1 MAQLSN
7 RLQRLAPSATLAM
20 SQKSSEMK
28 AQGIDVINMS
38 VGEPDFNTPEH
49 IKQAAKLA
57 IEENYSRYSPVPG
70 YPDLRQAIARKL
82 ERENHL
88 SYTPAEI
95 LVSNGAKQSVCNTV
109 LALVNPGEEVIIPA
123 PHWVSYPQMVKL
135 AGGEPVIVE
144 ATFEQN
150 FKMTPEQLEAAIT
163 PKTRMII
170 LCSPSNPTGSVYNK
184 EELRALAD
192 IILKHDD
199 LFVLADEI
207 YEHINY
213 VGHHESIAQF
223 PGMKERAII
232 VNGVSKA
239 YAMTGWRIGYIAA
252 PEWIVKGCNKLQGQ
266 YTSGPCSV
274 SQKAAEFA
282 YTQSQECVEEMRKA
296 FERRRDLIVALA
308 RQIPGLE
315 VNVPEGAF
323 YLFPKCSSFYGSK
336 VGSTGR
342 TITGST
348 DLAMYLLDEAHVATV
363 GGDAFGDPDCFRM
376 SYATSD
382 DNIRE
387 AMRRIGEALAKLKK

>member
-1 MAQLSN
+1 MAKLSD

-38 VGEPDFNTPEH
+38 VGEPDFNTPDH

-57 IEENYSRYSPVPG
+57 VDENYSRYSPVPG

-82 ERENHL
+82 ERENQLHY
-88 SYTPAEI
+88 SPAEI

-109 LALVNPGEEVIIPA
+109 MALVNPGDEVIIPA
-123 PHWVSYPQMVKL
+123 PYWVSYPQMVKL
-135 AGGEPVIVE
+135 AGGTPVIVE
-144 ATFEQN
+144 AGFEQN

-163 PKTRMII
+163 PKTRLLI
-170 LCSPSNPTGSVYNK
+170 LCSPSNPTGSVYSKK
-184 EELRALAD
+184 ELEGLANVV
-192 IILKHDD
+192 KQHED

-213 VGHHESIAQF
+213 IGKHESIAQF
-223 PGMKERAII
+223 EGMKERSII

-282 YTQSQECVEEMRKA
+282 YTSSQQCVEDMRKA
-296 FERRRDLIVALA
+296 FERRRDLIVKLA
-308 RQIPGLE
+308 KDIPGLE

-323 YLFPKCSSFYGSK
+323 YLFPKCSSFFGK
-336 VGSTGR
+336 VTPDGNK
-342 TITGST
+342 IENST
-348 DLAMYLLDEAHVATV
+348 DFAMYLLEKAHVASV
-363 GGDAFGDPDCFRM
+363 GGDAFGDPECFRM

-382 DNIRE
+382 ENIIE
-387 AMRRIGEALAKLKK
+387 AMRRIKDALSALK

>member
-38 VGEPDFNTPEH
+38 VGEPDFNTPDH

-57 IEENYSRYSPVPG
+57 IDENYSRYSPVPG

-88 SYTPAEI
+88 HYSPSEI

-109 LALVNPGEEVIIPA
+109 MALVNDGEEVIIPA
-123 PHWVSYPQMVKL
+123 PYWVSYPQMVKL

-144 ATFEQN
+144 AGFDQN
-150 FKMTPEQLEAAIT
+150 FKMTPAQLESAIT

-184 EELRALAD
+184 EELQALAD
-192 IILKHDD
+192 VILKHDD

-213 VGHHESIAQF
+213 IGKHESIAQF

-282 YTQSQECVEEMRKA
+282 YISSQECVEEMRQA
-296 FERRRDLIVALA
+296 FERRRNLIVKLA
-308 RQIPGLE
+308 KEIPGLE

-323 YLFPKCSSFYGSK
+323 YLFPKCNSFYGKSD
-336 VGSTGR
+336 GET
-342 TITGST
+342 TINNST
-348 DLAMYLLDEAHVATV
+348 DFAMYLLEKGHVATV
-363 GGDAFGDPDCFRM
+363 GGDAFGDPECFRM

-382 DNIRE
+382 ENIIE
-387 AMRRIGEALAKLKK
+387 AMTRIRNTVAKLK

>member
-1 MAQLSN
+1 MAQLSD

-28 AQGIDVINMS
+28 ANGIDVINMS

-49 IKQAAKLA
+49 IKEAAKKA
-57 IEENYSRYSPVPG
+57 VDENYSRYSPVPG
-70 YPDLRQAIARKL
+70 YADLREAIVEKL
-82 ERENHL
+82 KRENGL
-88 SYTPAEI
+88 DYTTGEV
-95 LVSNGAKQSVCNTV
+95 LVSNGAKQSVCNT
-109 LALVNPGEEVIIPA
+109 LMALVNDGDEVIIPA
-123 PHWVSYPQMVKL
+123 PYWVSYPQMVKL
-135 AGGEPVIVE
+135 AGGTPVIVE
-144 ATFEQN
+144 AGFSQN
-150 FKMTPEQLEAAIT
+150 FKMTPEQLEKAIT

-170 LCSPSNPTGSVYNK
+170 LCSPSNPTGSVYSK
-184 EELRALAD
+184 EELAGLAEV
-192 IILKHDD
+192 IKGHDD
-199 LFVLADEI
+199 LFILADEI

-223 PGMKERAII
+223 PGMKERTII

-282 YTQSQECVEEMRKA
+282 YTASQECVEEMRKA
-296 FERRRDLIVALA
+296 FERRRDLIVKLA
-308 RQIPGLE
+308 KDIPGLE

-323 YLFPKCSSFYGSK
+323 YLFPKCSSFYGKTDGETVINS
-336 VGSTGR
+336 S
-342 TITGST
+342 S
-348 DLAMYLLDEAHVATV
+348 DLAMYLLEKGHVATV
-363 GGDAFGDPDCFRM
+363 GGDAFGDPECFRM

-382 DNIRE
+382 ENIVE
-387 AMRRIGEALAKLKK
+387 AMRRIKETLSRLK

>member
-1 MAQLSN
+1 MAKLSD

-20 SQKSSEMK
+20 SQKSAEMK

-38 VGEPDFNTPEH
+38 VGEPDFNTPEP

-57 IEENYSRYSPVPG
+57 IDENYSRYSPVPG

-88 SYTPAEI
+88 HYSPAEI

-109 LALVNPGEEVIIPA
+109 MALVNDGEEVIIPA
-123 PHWVSYPQMVKL
+123 PYWVSYPQMVLL
-135 AGGEPVIVE
+135 AGGKPVIVE
-144 ATFEQN
+144 AGFEQN
-150 FKMTPEQLEAAIT
+150 FKMTPAQLEAAIT

-170 LCSPSNPTGSVYNK
+170 LCSPSNPTGSVYSK
-184 EELRALAD
+184 DELQALAEV
-192 IILKHDD
+192 ILKHDD
-199 LFVLADEI
+199 LYVLADEI

-213 VGHHESIAQF
+213 IGKHESIAQF

-282 YTQSQECVEEMRKA
+282 YVGDQQCVEDMRQA
-296 FERRRDLIVALA
+296 FERRRNLIVKLA
-308 RQIPGLE
+308 KESPGLE

-323 YLFPKCSSFYGSK
+323 YLFPKCSSFFGKSD
-336 VGSTGR
+336 GQT
-342 TITGST
+342 TINNST
-348 DLAMYLLDEAHVATV
+348 DFAMYLLERGHVATV

-382 DNIRE
+382 ENITE
-387 AMRRIGEALAKLKK
+387 AMRRMKLVLADLK

>member
-1 MAQLSN
+1 M
-7 RLQRLAPSATLAM
+7 
-20 SQKSSEMK
+20 
-28 AQGIDVINMS
+28 
-38 VGEPDFNTPEH
+38 
-49 IKQAAKLA
+49 
-57 IEENYSRYSPVPG
+57 PG
-70 YPDLRQAIARKL
+70 YPELRKAVVEKL
-82 ERENHL
+82 KRENGL
-88 SYTPAEI
+88 DYSTSEI

-109 LALVNPGEEVIIPA
+109 MALVNPGEEVIIPA
-123 PHWVSYPQMVKL
+123 PYWVSYPQMALL
-135 AGGEPVIVE
+135 AGGTPVFVE

-163 PKTRMII
+163 PKTRLLI

-184 EELRALAD
+184 EELRALAN
-192 IILKHDD
+192 IILQHDD

-213 VGHHESIAQF
+213 VGKHESIAQF
-223 PGMKERAII
+223 PGMKERTII

-282 YTQSQECVEEMRKA
+282 YTQSQDCVEEMRQA
-296 FERRRDLIVALA
+296 FERRRNLIVELA
-308 RQIPGLE
+308 KDIPGLE

-323 YLFPKCSSFYGSK
+323 YLFPKCSSFYGMTAPN
-336 VGSTGR
+336 GSVIGN
-342 TITGST
+342 ST
-348 DLAMYLLDEAHVATV
+348 ELALYLLEEAHVATV

-387 AMRRIGEALAKLKK
+387 AMRRIKEALAKLKK

>member
-1 MAQLSN
+1 MAQLSD

-38 VGEPDFNTPEH
+38 VGEPDFNTPDH

-57 IEENYSRYSPVPG
+57 IDENFSKYSPVPG
-70 YPDLRQAIARKL
+70 YAELRQAIARKL

-88 SYTPAEI
+88 HYQPSEI

-109 LALVNPGEEVIIPA
+109 MALVNPGDEVIIPA
-123 PHWVSYPQMVKL
+123 PYWVSYPQMVLL
-135 AGGEPVIVE
+135 AGGTPVFIE
-144 ATFEQN
+144 ARFDQN
-150 FKMTPEQLEAAIT
+150 FKITPQQLEAAIT
-163 PKTRMII
+163 PKTRMLI
-170 LCSPSNPTGSVYNK
+170 LCSPSNPTGSVYSK
-184 EELRALAD
+184 EELQSLAD
-192 IILKHDD
+192 VIKQHDD

-213 VGHHESIAQF
+213 VGKHESIAQF
-223 PGMKERAII
+223 EGMKERSII

-282 YTQSQECVEEMRKA
+282 YTQSQECVEQMRQA
-296 FERRRDLIVALA
+296 FERRRNLIVELA
-308 RQIPGLE
+308 KDIPGLE
-315 VNVPEGAF
+315 VNMPEGAF
-323 YLFPKCSSFYGSK
+323 YLFPKCSSFYGK
-336 VGSTGR
+336 K
-342 TITGST
+342 ST
-348 DLAMYLLDEAHVATV
+348 DDGFTVNNSTDFALYLLEKGHVATV
-363 GGDAFGDPDCFRM
+363 GGDAFGDPECFRM

-382 DNIRE
+382 ENIRE
-387 AMRRIGEALAKLKK
+387 AMRRIKEVVGKLK

>member
-20 SQKSSEMK
+20 SQKSAEMK

-38 VGEPDFNTPEH
+38 VGEPDFNTPDH
-49 IKQAAKLA
+49 IKEAAKRA
-57 IEENYSRYSPVPG
+57 VDENFSRYSPVPG
-70 YPDLRQAIARKL
+70 YPDLRQAICRKL

-88 SYTPAEI
+88 RYTPAEI

-109 LALVNPGEEVIIPA
+109 MALVNDGEEVIIPA
-123 PHWVSYPQMVKL
+123 PYWVSYPQMVLL
-135 AGGEPVIVE
+135 AGGKPVIVE
-144 ATFEQN
+144 AGFDQN

-184 EELRALAD
+184 EELQALAEV
-192 IILKHDD
+192 ILKHED

-213 VGHHESIAQF
+213 VGKHESIAQF
-223 PGMKERAII
+223 PGLKERSII

-282 YTQSQECVEEMRKA
+282 YISSQECVEEMRQA
-296 FERRRDLIVALA
+296 FERRRDLIVKLA
-308 RQIPGLE
+308 KDIPGLE

-323 YLFPKCSSFYGSK
+323 YLFPKCSSLFGKSD
-336 VGSTGR
+336 GER
-342 TITGST
+342 TINTST
-348 DLAMYLLDEAHVATV
+348 DFAMYLLEKGHVATV
-363 GGDAFGDPDCFRM
+363 GGDAFGDPECFRM

-382 DNIRE
+382 ENIVE
-387 AMRRIGEALAKLKK
+387 AMKRIKDAVAKLQ

>member
-7 RLQRLAPSATLAM
+7 RLNRLAPSATLAM

-38 VGEPDFNTPEH
+38 VGEPDFNTPDH
-49 IKQAAKLA
+49 IKEAAKKA
-57 IEENYSRYSPVPG
+57 IDENYSRYSPVPG
-70 YPDLRQAIARKL
+70 YPELRKAIVAKL
-82 ERENHL
+82 KNENGL
-88 SYTPAEI
+88 EYGINEI

-109 LALVNPGEEVIIPA
+109 MALCNDGDEVIIPA
-123 PHWVSYPQMVKL
+123 PYWVSYPQMAKL
-135 AGGEPVIVE
+135 AGAEPVIVN
-144 ATFEQN
+144 AGFEQN

-163 PKTRMII
+163 PKTRMLI
-170 LCSPSNPTGSVYNK
+170 LCSPSNPTGSVYSQ
-184 EELRALAD
+184 EELDALAKV
-192 IILKHDD
+192 ILSHDE
-199 LFVLADEI
+199 LYVLADEI

-213 VGHHESIAQF
+213 VGKHASIAKAE
-223 PGMKERAII
+223 GMRERTII

-274 SQKAAEFA
+274 SQKAAEAA
-282 YTQSQECVEEMRKA
+282 YTMDQTCVETMRQA
-296 FERRRDLIVALA
+296 FQRRRDLIVELA
-308 RQIPGLE
+308 KDIPGLE

-323 YLFPKCSSFYGSK
+323 YLFPKCSSFYGKACGDK
-336 VGSTGR
+336 V
-342 TITGST
+342 INNST
-348 DLAMYLLDEAHVATV
+348 DLAMFLLEEGHVATV
-363 GGDAFGDPDCFRM
+363 GGDAFGDPECFRM

-387 AMRRIGEALAKLKK
+387 AMKRIKETLAKLK